1 MRQGTTKALISKE
14 RLIST
19 ESILN
24 SGTIGSFLDIM
35 ICSLFCLIYFI
46 LFDRLSLCSGLYC
59 LKKQQHPLMICSIK
73 FKKNRTPWWYNNFRT
88 GNPDDTHT
96 HTSLVHW
103 TCLNFW
109 GVNQL
114 FMTGNDRFHVAC
126 GLQPSLLFVWRVLL
140 CCQVPLPLW
149 TDVSGLLGPHQAGRQ
164 ASRRQQRKRVEEWWS
179 DRGDELL
186 AKHPGARPGP
196 LPNREKTSRTH
207 LCGDRD
213 LSLHLKAKQHPI
225 VICLN
230 NHVHRTALKTIFFS
244 PKCSLLHPTVQQW
257 IITHSW
263 F

>member
-1 MRQGTTKALISKE
+1 
-14 RLIST
+14 
-19 ESILN
+19 
-24 SGTIGSFLDIM
+24 
-35 ICSLFCLIYFI
+35 
-46 LFDRLSLCSGLYC
+46 
-59 LKKQQHPLMICSIK
+59 
-73 FKKNRTPWWYNNFRT
+73 
-88 GNPDDTHT
+88 
-96 HTSLVHW
+96 
-103 TCLNFW
+103 
-109 GVNQL
+109 
-114 FMTGNDRFHVAC
+114 MTGNDRFHVAC

-230 NHVHRTALKTIFFS
+230 NHVHRTDLKTIFFS
-244 PKCSLLHPTVQQW
+244 PKCSLLHPTVHVDNNTFL
-257 IITHSW
+257 ILRPPFFSARRVECNITQVFLFTHKCALPPQSNYLNCKYLVAHHLSVKYFLRLW
-263 F
+263 YWKNVDL